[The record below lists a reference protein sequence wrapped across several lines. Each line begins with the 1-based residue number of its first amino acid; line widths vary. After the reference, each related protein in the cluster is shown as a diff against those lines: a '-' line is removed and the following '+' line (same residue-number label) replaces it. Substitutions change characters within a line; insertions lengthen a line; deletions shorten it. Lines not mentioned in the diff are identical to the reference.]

1 MGDMIMENNNYEK
14 IVFGTEDGEVE
25 FFVLEQTMLGG
36 INYVLV
42 TEDVEDDEA
51 GFLILKETP
60 DEEDEEYSIY
70 EFVEDEGLLKSLI
83 AIFNELVD
91 DFDLEV

>member
-1 MGDMIMENNNYEK
+1 MENQEYEK
-14 IVFGTEDGEVE
+14 LVFDTEDGEVE
-25 FFVLEQTMLGG
+25 LFVLEQTMLGG
-36 INYVLV
+36 VNYVLV
-42 TEDVEDDEA
+42 TEDTEDDEA

-70 EFVEDEGLLKSLI
+70 DIVEDESLLKSLI

>member
-1 MGDMIMENNNYEK
+1 MDNMDYEK

-25 FFVLEQTMLGG
+25 LFVLEQTMLGG
-36 INYVLV
+36 VNYVLV
-42 TEDVEDDEA
+42 TEDTEDDEA

-60 DEEDEEYSIY
+60 DEEDDEYSIY
-70 EFVEDEGLLKSLI
+70 EIVEDESLLKSLTS
-83 AIFNELVD
+83 IFNELLD

>member
-1 MGDMIMENNNYEK
+1 MENQEYEK
-14 IVFGTEDGEVE
+14 LVFETEDGEVE
-25 FFVLEQTMLGG
+25 LFVLEQTMLGG
-36 INYVLV
+36 VNYVLV
-42 TEDVEDDEA
+42 TEDTEDDEA

-70 EFVEDEGLLKSLI
+70 DIVEDESLLKSLT